1 MKNEMENIGLEF
13 LTNEGGEAEGLSD
26 AGIETFREN
35 PFAAVA
41 RETGQNSRD
50 ARADTDRP
58 VLLKFDMITIPAAEF
73 PSVEEYREAAQLCL
87 TKSED
92 NEREK
97 ETGFFRNAVSVLNAD
112 EIRILRIADYN
123 TKGVRGPCEEGRP
136 FHTLAKTDGMS
147 VKEDISSGGS
157 FGIGKN
163 ATFALSDLQTVFIS
177 TRYLD
182 ADETEHNLCMGKTQF
197 ISHTDADGIERRRK
211 GYWGITDGYMPLD
224 KLDEMPDWLRRDEQ
238 GTSIFSI
245 GLRDTRTDW
254 RYEITA
260 ELLINFFA
268 AIERQEM
275 EFEIDEASILINR
288 NTIQS
293 LFADE
298 SVNKAVD
305 QLNVRYS
312 FDAARTLHQC
322 LTGNQT
328 SSEIL
333 TVPDLGNV
341 RMSILLRDGIGYT
354 IGIIRNGMYITDNLA
369 YFNEPFKRFPL
380 HRDFAVIIEPE
391 GSTESEW
398 FKRLENPRH
407 DALSAD
413 RITDPQLREKGQ
425 KAFETLAKEI
435 RTRIRAAAKSEPED
449 SIDLDELNEFFA
461 TDGSKTEDP
470 EGTETDPRAK
480 KPTVIKP
487 SKPKKPQPEP
497 EQFGAPDDPPGPGPG
512 PGPAPPGPG
521 PVPPGPGPN
530 PRPRAR
536 KNPVELIAER
546 ALIPDTSRLS
556 LRRLLFTSPV
566 TGDLLIVA
574 KASGLNSEEDLPIA
588 KTTVGSIEEGAL
600 AISCKEGDRTTVDV
614 EFDVEYAGPIEMY
627 AHEINENGGAA

>member
-1 MKNEMENIGLEF
+1 MKTEKKKIGLEF

-50 ARADTDRP
+50 ARADTDQP
-58 VLLKFDMITIPAAEF
+58 VLLKFDMIAIPVAEF

-87 TKSED
+87 AKSENND
-92 NEREK
+92 REK

-112 EIRILRIADYN
+112 QIRVLRIADYN

-177 TRYLD
+177 TCYND
-182 ADETEHNLCMGKTQF
+182 SDKVEHNLCMGKTQF
-197 ISHTDADGIERRRK
+197 ISHTDAGGVERRRK
-211 GYWGITDGYMPLD
+211 GYWGITEGYMPLEE
-224 KLDEMPDWLRRDEQ
+224 LDDIPDWLRRDEQ

-275 EFEIDEASILINR
+275 EFEIDGTSILINR
-288 NTIQS
+288 NTIQN
-293 LFADE
+293 LFSDE
-298 SVNKAVD
+298 SVNGAVD
-305 QLNVRYS
+305 QLNMRYS
-312 FDAARTLHQC
+312 FDAAKTLHQC
-322 LTGNQT
+322 LTANQT

-333 TVPDLGNV
+333 TVPNLGNV
-341 RMSILLRDGIGYT
+341 KMSILLRDGIGYT

-391 GSTESEW
+391 GSSESEW

-413 RITDPQLREKGQ
+413 RITDPHLREKGQ
-425 KAFETLAKEI
+425 KAFEKLAKEI
-435 RTRIRAAAKSEPED
+435 RARIRAAAKSEPED

-461 TDGSKTEDP
+461 TDGSRAEDP
-470 EGTETDPRAK
+470 KGTETDPRAK
-480 KPTVIKP
+480 KPTAIKP

-497 EQFGAPDDPPGPGPG
+497 EQFGDNDDPPGPGPG
-512 PGPAPPGPG
+512 PGPTPPGPG
-521 PVPPGPGPN
+521 PVPPGPGPK
-530 PRPRAR
+530 PRPRATR
-536 KNPVELIAER
+536 NPVELIAER
-546 ALIPDTSRLS
+546 ALIPDASRRS

-566 TGDLLIVA
+566 TGNLLIVT
-574 KASGLNSEEDLPIA
+574 KASGLNSEEDLPIIT
-588 KTTVGSIEEGAL
+588 TTVGHIEKGA
-600 AISCKEGDRTTVDV
+600 IKVSCTENDRVTVDV
-614 EFDVEYAGPIEMY
+614 EFDVAYAGPIEMY
-627 AHEINENGGAA
+627 AFEVEEDRSAA